1 MSQCDAI
8 MARFRQGHR
17 LTAARAAKEL
27 GCWRLA
33 ARVKD
38 LRDMGHNIVTT
49 MIEGRDG
56 VRYAQYHLS
65 AIKPKKETPLAS

>member
-8 MARFRQGHR
+8 LARLKQGHR

-27 GCWRLA
+27 RCWRLA

-38 LRDMGHNIVTT
+38 LRDEGHNIITT
-49 MIEGRDG
+49 MVEGFDG
-56 VRYAQYHLS
+56 KRYAQYHLS
-65 AIKPKKETPLAS
+65 AVKPKKNPLAS